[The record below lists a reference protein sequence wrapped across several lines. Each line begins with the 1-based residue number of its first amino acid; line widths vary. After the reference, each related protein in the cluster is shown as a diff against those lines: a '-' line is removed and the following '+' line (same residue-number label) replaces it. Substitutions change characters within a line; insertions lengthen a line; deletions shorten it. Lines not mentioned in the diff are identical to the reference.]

1 MAIEPV
7 EQKGSSIFSWAT
19 KKGKQLFEKALGIK
33 DIEPEPMAAPKKNVI
48 LTPKSS
54 GPVKWPLPAKK

>member
-1 MAIEPV
+1 MAIEPM
-7 EQKGSSIFSWAT
+7 EQKESGIFNWAIT
-19 KKGKQLFEKALGIK
+19 KGKQLFGKALGIN
-33 DIEPEPMAAPKKNVI
+33 DIEPEPKAAPKKNVI